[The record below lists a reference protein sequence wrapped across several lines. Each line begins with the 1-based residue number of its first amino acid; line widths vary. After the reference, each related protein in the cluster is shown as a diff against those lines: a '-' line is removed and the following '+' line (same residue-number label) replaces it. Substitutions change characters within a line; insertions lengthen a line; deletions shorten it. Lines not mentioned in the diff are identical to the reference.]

1 MSWEEM
7 GTREYPCECGR
18 GKKIVTWYMDD
29 WNRTKDSE
37 RIECDFCNSHHLY
50 INERPNGTTDRLWI
64 PNEIYA
70 SILEQQRIIQ
80 DAQHRIEEIVD
91 SVRYHEEYSS
101 NLDIFHKSAIR
112 LKKGNAIR
120 KEGKTICVEDFK
132 ELPIEVQERALG
144 KASKRSPYAI
154 NVLCQV
160 PIEYWSDYEEK

>member
-1 MSWEEM
+1 M
-7 GTREYPCECGR
+7 
-18 GKKIVTWYMDD
+18 
-29 WNRTKDSE
+29 
-37 RIECDFCNSHHLY
+37 
-50 INERPNGTTDRLWI
+50 WI

-101 NLDIFHKSAIR
+101 NLDIFQKSARR

-160 PIEYWSDYEEK
+160 PIEYWSDYEEE